1 MKKNIPIETLDAIV
15 ADKMFF
21 KLGTKEIAEKRGFS
35 RAFVDATVATYKH
48 VAAGNWEKIQFMLDG
63 AQMQL
68 KTVEWAAAKCGVTVP
83 ESFYAPKEEPKPEP
97 ITEQLEGQTKLPE
110 FNEISLQFS
119 KGANNT
125 LHAMIDA
132 LEKNA
137 NETAQLRQAV
147 FALLHTA
154 AVVE

>member
-1 MKKNIPIETLDAIV
+1 MKKNISEQTLDAIL
-15 ADKMFF
+15 ADKLLF
-21 KLGTKEIAEKRGFS
+21 KVPTKAICEKYGLS
-35 RAFVDATVATYKH
+35 HSFVNAATATYRL
-48 VAAGNWEKIQFMLDG
+48 ACEGNWEKIQFMLDG
-63 AQMQL
+63 KQM
-68 KTVEWAAAKCGVTVP
+68 TMNMVEWAAKKANVPVP
-83 ESFYAPKEEPKPEP
+83 ESFYAPKEEPEP

-125 LHAMIDA
+125 LHALIDA